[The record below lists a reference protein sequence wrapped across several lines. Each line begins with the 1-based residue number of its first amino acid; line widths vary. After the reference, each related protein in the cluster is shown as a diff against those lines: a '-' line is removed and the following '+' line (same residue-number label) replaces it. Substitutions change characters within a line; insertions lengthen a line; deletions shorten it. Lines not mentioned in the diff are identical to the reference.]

1 MEILV
6 AGLLIFLGIHLLPS
20 IPQKRRQL
28 IDRLGD
34 KGYRGFFS
42 LVSAVGLGLIIYGKA
57 KAGFVY
63 LWDPPS
69 WGHRMPFYLMLPAL
83 VLMPA
88 ANMPG
93 HIKQFVRHPMLIGV
107 LLWSTGHLFANGDL
121 ASLLLFGGFGLFAL
135 FDLVSVTLRTKSS
148 PGYEA
153 QLKFDI
159 IACAAGT
166 IAYALL
172 MHFHVYL
179 FRTPAVY

>member
-6 AGLLIFLGIHLLPS
+6 VGLLIFMGIHLLPS
-20 IPQKRRQL
+20 IPQKRQQL
-28 IDRLGD
+28 VDRFGE
-34 KGYRGFFS
+34 KGYRVFFS
-42 LVSAVGLGLIIYGKA
+42 LVSAAGLGLIIYGKA
-57 KAGFVY
+57 NAGFVY

-93 HIKQFVRHPMLIGV
+93 HIKQFVRHPMLTGV
-107 LLWSTGHLFANGDL
+107 LLWSIAHLFANGDL
-121 ASLLLFGGFGLFAL
+121 ASLLLFGSFGLFAL
-135 FDLVSVTLRTKSS
+135 YDLVSVTLRAKVNSN
-148 PGYEA
+148 YEA

-159 IACAAGT
+159 IACVAG
-166 IAYALL
+166 IVAYALL